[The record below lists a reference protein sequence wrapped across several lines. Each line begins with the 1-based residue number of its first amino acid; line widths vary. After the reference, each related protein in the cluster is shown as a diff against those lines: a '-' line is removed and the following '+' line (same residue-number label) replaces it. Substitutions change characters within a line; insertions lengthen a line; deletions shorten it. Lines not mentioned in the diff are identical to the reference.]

1 MNVRPCCLANG
12 EIGAAEWDALISAS
26 EIDQKNEEKR
36 GKKHHGIA
44 TTSIVN
50 LRAAQW
56 CGWRSSQHES
66 RRLAGLHDGSLQRL
80 PSETSSDS
88 SMARDFYIHKDPFLF
103 GPKWNFI

>member
-26 EIDQKNEEKR
+26 EIDQKNDEKR

-50 LRAAQW
+50 LRAAAMVW
-56 CGWRSSQHES
+56 
-66 RRLAGLHDGSLQRL
+66 LA
-80 PSETSSDS
+80 
-88 SMARDFYIHKDPFLF
+88 F
-103 GPKWNFI
+103 

>member
-26 EIDQKNEEKR
+26 EIDQKNDEKR

-50 LRAAQW
+50 LRVAAMVW
-56 CGWRSSQHES
+56 
-66 RRLAGLHDGSLQRL
+66 LAL
-80 PSETSSDS
+80 
-88 SMARDFYIHKDPFLF
+88 
-103 GPKWNFI
+103 